1 MTLGER
7 DGAGDGHAQAM
18 LQLSQVLALETA
30 TQLSLNTLQLSKVGG
45 EQNHVIDI
53 HKDVEGGRGG
63 AEEEAGVGAGV
74 TSLVDERLP
83 WQLLDAKHPLPFTMY
98 VEAGGRGTSAKEE
111 LAIKASS
118 SLMMA
123 ASQRGASGQAI
134 ASSYVVGKKMEGA
147 EKKAKMGVPERL
159 NVMGRSEALQR
170 WRSTNS
176 SWESSERE
184 VWKAGMAAGAAAGAA
199 TSAAAG
205 AGAGATSGAA
215 SGAGA
220 RAAAG
225 PAAGAAAGAVAD
237 VAAGAATGEGEEAEG
252 AAAGGG

>member
-1 MTLGER
+1 
-7 DGAGDGHAQAM
+7 
-18 LQLSQVLALETA
+18 
-30 TQLSLNTLQLSKVGG
+30 
-45 EQNHVIDI
+45 
-53 HKDVEGGRGG
+53 
-63 AEEEAGVGAGV
+63 
-74 TSLVDERLP
+74 
-83 WQLLDAKHPLPFTMY
+83 
-98 VEAGGRGTSAKEE
+98 
-111 LAIKASS
+111 
-118 SLMMA
+118 MMA